1 MQAQATTRKVRGVLK
16 NAGAG
21 LLLFLWLLTTAMAVS
36 PVLHR
41 LIHVDAD
48 GADHQCAVTA
58 LHQGK
63 FHSDV
68 PIVTSRVPVSP
79 VFAAPASFVSVL
91 RSTIPYLL
99 VPGRAP
105 PAAILPLV

>member
-1 MQAQATTRKVRGVLK
+1 MRGVLK

-21 LLLFLWLLTTAMAVS
+21 LLLFLWLLTTAMAIS

-41 LIHVDAD
+41 LIHSDAA

-68 PIVTSRVPVSP
+68 PVVASYVPVSP
-79 VFAAPASFVSVL
+79 VFAAPASFVSVP

-105 PAAILPLV
+105 PAAVLSLA

>member
-1 MQAQATTRKVRGVLK
+1 VQAQTTTRRVRSVLK

-36 PVLHR
+36 PVFHG
-41 LIHVDAD
+41 LIHADAA

-63 FHSDV
+63 FHSEV
-68 PIVTSRVPVSP
+68 SVVSSSVPVSP

-91 RSTIPYLL
+91 RSAIPYLL

-105 PAAILPLV
+105 PAAILSLA